1 MLDKI
6 LNSKIVIHKALE
18 ATWKRNEAIAQNIS
32 NVDTPEYKRKTVSFE
47 EQLQEAMDNTSLQG
61 RMTDRRHIPIVKTD
75 LDKINI
81 EVTQD
86 NKNLS
91 MRLDGNDV
99 DIDAEMA
106 ALAKNTIQY
115 NVLTQMA
122 GYSNLKMV
130 IKEGK

>member
-6 LNSKIVIHKALE
+6 LNSKNIIHKALD
-18 ATWKRNEAIAQNIS
+18 ATWKKNEAIAQNIA
-32 NVDTPEYKRKTVSFE
+32 NVGTPGYKRKTVTFE
-47 EQLQEAMDNTSLQG
+47 EELREAMERKGFKKSD
-61 RMTDRRHIPIVKTD
+61 V
-75 LDKINI
+75 DKIEI
-81 EVTQD
+81 KVTEE

-91 MRLDGNDV
+91 MRLDGNNV

-115 NVLTQMA
+115 NALTQMA
-122 GYSNLKMV
+122 GYSKLKMV

>member
-6 LNSKIVIHKALE
+6 LDGKKVIHKALD
-18 ATWKRNEAIAQNIS
+18 AAWTRNEVIAQNIA
-32 NVDTPEYKRKTVSFE
+32 NVDTPGYKRKTVSFE
-47 EQLQEAMDNTSLQG
+47 ERLREAMEN
-61 RMTDRRHIPIVKTD
+61 KD
-75 LDKINI
+75 LKKSDVDKIDI
-81 EVTQD
+81 KVVEE

-91 MRLDGNDV
+91 QRLDGNSV

-115 NVLTQMA
+115 NALIQMA
-122 GYSNLKMV
+122 GYNKLKMV